1 MKLTHSVVLNIT
13 NKDKSLLDKKSKEAA
28 RCWNDIV
35 KLSLYAWKEYK
46 LWMSN
51 YDIQPFLTGNKYNI
65 SSNIIQ
71 GLTDK
76 FYAIKS
82 MTAIC
87 RKMGLNNKYPYKT
100 KKFFC
105 LPLKKSNFKCIDNTL
120 RITLAKGEYLY
131 IPFPNDLETIPS
143 YGEITY
149 KKNKYVFYYIVNVE
163 ENTPVESNTKLDI
176 DLGEIHSVSAVTN
189 TGNALIIT
197 NRLGRSFKQYRN
209 KQLGKLNS
217 KISKCKKGSNRYKK
231 LNRAKRRLINKT
243 DNKLKNL
250 YHQTTNK
257 AIQFAKKHNVSE
269 IICGN
274 CKGVSANTKKKRR
287 LNKVSRQK
295 MSQMEYGTL
304 MNQLK
309 YKATLN
315 GIRFVLVSEAY
326 TSQMCPKCDKL
337 HKTSNRNYKCCDCGY
352 SAHRDIVGAW
362 NILNKKYTF
371 EIPDFN
377 IIGIY
382 PVKSIS

>member
-13 NKDKSLLDKKSKEAA
+13 NKDRALLDEKSKEAA

-35 KLSLYAWKEYK
+35 KLSFYAWKEYG
-46 LWMSN
+46 LWLSN
-51 YDIQPFLTGNKYNI
+51 YDIQPFLQRKYKLAANTV
-65 SSNIIQ
+65 N

-76 FYAIKS
+76 FYSIKTT
-82 MTAIC
+82 TATC

-105 LPLKKSNFKCIDNTL
+105 LPLKKSNFKRIDNIL

-131 IPFPNDLETIPS
+131 IPFPNDLIKEPS

-149 KKNKYVFYYIVNVE
+149 KKNKYVFYYIVDIE
-163 ENTPVESNTKLDI
+163 EEKEVISDTKLGI
-176 DLGEIHSVSAVTN
+176 DLGEIHSISAVTN
-189 TGNALIIT
+189 TGNALIVT
-197 NRLGRSFKQYRN
+197 NRLGRSYKRYRN
-209 KQLGKLNS
+209 KQLAILQS

-231 LNRAKRRLINKT
+231 LVRAKRRLLNKT

-250 YHQTTNK
+250 YHQTTRK
-257 AIQFAKKHNVSE
+257 TIDFAKKHNVSE

-274 CKGVSANTKKKRR
+274 CKGLAMNTKKKKR
-287 LNKVSRQK
+287 LNRGNRQK

-309 YKATLN
+309 YKAALN
-315 GIRFVLVSEAY
+315 GIRFILVSEAY
-326 TSQMCPKCDKL
+326 TSQTCPKCGHL
-337 HKTSNRNYKCCDCGY
+337 HKINNRNYKCCDCGY
-352 SAHRDIVGAW
+352 TAHRDIVGAW

>member
-13 NKDKSLLDKKSKEAA
+13 NKDRAVLDEKSKEAA

-35 KLSLYAWKEYK
+35 KLSYYAWKEYG
-46 LWMSN
+46 LWLSN
-51 YDIQPFLTGNKYNI
+51 YDIQPFLQRKYKLAADTVI
-65 SSNIIQ
+65 

-76 FYAIKS
+76 FYATKS
-82 MTAIC
+82 MTATC
-87 RKMGLNNKYPYKT
+87 RKMGLKNKYPYKT

-105 LPLKKSNFKCIDNTL
+105 LPLKKSNFKRIDNIL
-120 RITLAKGEYLY
+120 RITLAKGEYMY
-131 IPFPNDLETIPS
+131 IPFPNDLENVPS

-149 KKNKYVFYYIVNVE
+149 KNNKYVFYYIVNIE
-163 ENTPVESNTKLDI
+163 ENISVESDIKLGI
-176 DLGEIHSVSAVTN
+176 DLGEIHSISAVTN
-189 TGNALIIT
+189 TGNALIVT
-197 NRLGRSFKQYRN
+197 NRLGRSYKRYRN

-231 LNRAKRRLINKT
+231 LVRAKRRLLNKT

-250 YHQTTNK
+250 YHQTTK
-257 AIQFAKKHNVSE
+257 KTIDFAKKHNVSE

-274 CKGVSANTKKKRR
+274 CKSISTNTKKKRR
-287 LNKVSRQK
+287 LNRVNRQK

-309 YKATLN
+309 YKAALN
-315 GIRFVLVSEAY
+315 GIRFILVSESY
-326 TSQMCPKCDKL
+326 TSQMCPKCGKL
-337 HKTSNRNYKCCDCGY
+337 HKTNNRNYKCCDCGY

-371 EIPDFN
+371 DVPIFD

>member
-1 MKLTHSVVLNIT
+1 MKLTHSIT
-13 NKDKSLLDKKSKEAA
+13 LKISNKDRALLDEKTKEAA
-28 RCWNDIV
+28 RCWNDIA
-35 KLSLYAWKEYK
+35 KLSYYAWKEYG
-46 LWMSN
+46 LWLSN
-51 YDIQPFLTGNKYNI
+51 YDIQPFLQRKYKLAADTVI
-65 SSNIIQ
+65 

-76 FYAIKS
+76 FYNIKTT
-82 MTAIC
+82 TATC
-87 RKMGLNNKYPYKT
+87 RKMGLKNKYPYKT

-105 LPLKKSNFKCIDNTL
+105 LPLKKSNFKRIDNIL

-131 IPFPNDLETIPS
+131 ISFPNDLENVPS

-149 KKNKYVFYYIVNVE
+149 KNNKYVFYYIVNIE
-163 ENTPVESNTKLDI
+163 ENISVESDIKLGI
-176 DLGEIHSVSAVTN
+176 DLGEIHSISAVTN
-189 TGNALIIT
+189 TGNALIVT
-197 NRLGRSFKQYRN
+197 NRLGRSYKRYRN

-231 LNRAKRRLINKT
+231 LNRAKRRLLNKT

-250 YHQTTNK
+250 YHQTTK
-257 AIQFAKKHNVSE
+257 KTIDFAKKHNVSE

-274 CKGVSANTKKKRR
+274 CKSISTNTKKKRR
-287 LNKVSRQK
+287 LNRVNRQK

-309 YKATLN
+309 YKAALN
-315 GIRFVLVSEAY
+315 GIRFVLVNESY
-326 TSQMCPKCDKL
+326 TSQMCPKCGKL
-337 HKTSNRNYKCCDCGY
+337 HKTNNRNYKCCDCGY

-371 EIPDFN
+371 DVPIFD